1 MTERPR
7 PAEDLARVAAAQLRF
22 DEVVAAIDD
31 TTARRPSALPGWT
44 VGHVLSHVARNAD
57 SHVRRAEAAT
67 RGEVVEQYAG
77 GYAGRAAEIEA
88 GAGRSSR
95 ELAEDV
101 RASGER
107 LMAAW
112 LALPDEAWDRM
123 TLDVSGG
130 GSAASARWSVDGG
143 RSSRFTSSISV
154 LARPTATGHPR
165 SLPPSCLGDA
175 VPPSERTGG
184 SSCRRARSFRDDREE
199 LAWLYGRVQRPD
211 LPRLAAL

>member
-1 MTERPR
+1 MTERLR

-31 TTARRPSALPGWT
+31 ATARRPSALPGWT

-88 GAGRSSR
+88 GANRSAR

-123 TLDVSGG
+123 TVDVSGAERRV
-130 GSAASARWSVDGG
+130 SALVSRRWQELEVHVVDLGVG
-143 RSSRFTSSISV
+143 
-154 LARPTATGHPR
+154 PTYRDWSPEFVAAFLPR
-165 SLPPSCLGDA
+165 
-175 VPPSERTGG
+175 R
-184 SSCRRARSFRDDREE
+184 RRAAVRENLGIELPSTASFRDDREE

-211 LPRLAAL
+211 LPRLAPL